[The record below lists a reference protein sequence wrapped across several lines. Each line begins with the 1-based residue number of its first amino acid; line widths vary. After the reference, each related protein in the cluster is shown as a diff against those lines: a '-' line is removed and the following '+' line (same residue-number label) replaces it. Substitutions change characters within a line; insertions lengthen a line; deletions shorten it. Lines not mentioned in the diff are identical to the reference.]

1 MYKRFTRCFGHQ
13 KVEVIAGLPQADK
26 SLFHKPD
33 LFTLFTLIIGYRQ
46 HLRVVGTSME
56 RTLKEGD
63 LVTYKKLNPKNIH
76 LEIGDIVVASHPK
89 TKNKLIIKRIHR
101 IYQNKFDLRG
111 DNSLSSTDS
120 RELGLFEL
128 DLIIG
133 KVDKIFSN

>member
-1 MYKRFTRCFGHQ
+1 M
-13 KVEVIAGLPQADK
+13 IAGLPQADK

-33 LFTLFTLIIGYRQ
+33 LFTLFTLFTLIIGYRQ

-63 LVTYKKLNPKNIH
+63 LVTYKKLNPKNID

>member
-1 MYKRFTRCFGHQ
+1 
-13 KVEVIAGLPQADK
+13 
-26 SLFHKPD
+26 
-33 LFTLFTLIIGYRQ
+33 
-46 HLRVVGTSME
+46 ME
-56 RTLKEGD
+56 GTLKDGD
-63 LVTYKKLNPKNIH
+63 LITYKKLNPKNIH
-76 LEIGDIVVASHPK
+76 LEIGDIVVASHPRI
-89 TKNKLIIKRIHR
+89 KNKLIIKRIHR

>member
-1 MYKRFTRCFGHQ
+1 MI
-13 KVEVIAGLPQADK
+13 VGLQQANK

-33 LFTLFTLIIGYRQ
+33 LFTLFTLIIGYRR

-56 RTLKEGD
+56 RTLKDGD
-63 LVTYKKLNPKNIH
+63 LVTYRKLNLKNTN
-76 LEIGDIVVASHPK
+76 LDIGDIVVACHPK

-111 DNSLSSTDS
+111 DNSLASTDS
-120 RELGLFEL
+120 RELGLIEL

>member
-1 MYKRFTRCFGHQ
+1 M
-13 KVEVIAGLPQADK
+13 IAGSPQADK

-46 HLRVVGTSME
+46 RLRVVGTSME
-56 RTLKEGD
+56 GTLKEGD
-63 LVTYKKLNPKNIH
+63 LITYKKLNPKNID
-76 LEIGDIVVASHPK
+76 LKIGDIVVASHPK
-89 TKNKLIIKRIHR
+89 TKNKLIIKRIHK

-120 RELGLFEL
+120 REFGLIEL

-133 KVDKIFSN
+133 KVEKIFSK

>member
-1 MYKRFTRCFGHQ
+1 
-13 KVEVIAGLPQADK
+13 VIAGLPQADK

-56 RTLKEGD
+56 GTLKKGD
-63 LVTYKKLNPKNIH
+63 LITYKKLTPKNIG

-89 TKNKLIIKRIHR
+89 TKNKFIIKRIYR

-111 DNSLSSTDS
+111 DNSFSSTDS
-120 RELGLFEL
+120 RELGLIEL

>member
-1 MYKRFTRCFGHQ
+1 
-13 KVEVIAGLPQADK
+13 VIAGLPQADK

-33 LFTLFTLIIGYRQ
+33 LFTLFALIIGYRQ
-46 HLRVVGTSME
+46 HLRVVGNSME

-63 LVTYKKLNPKNIH
+63 LVIYKKLNPKNID
-76 LEIGDIVVASHPK
+76 LKIGDIVVASHPK

-111 DNSLSSTDS
+111 DNSFSSTDS
-120 RELGLFEL
+120 REFGLIEL

>member
-1 MYKRFTRCFGHQ
+1 M
-13 KVEVIAGLPQADK
+13 IAGLPQADK

-63 LVTYKKLNPKNIH
+63 LVTYKKLNPKNID
-76 LEIGDIVVASHPK
+76 LKIGDIVVVYHPRV
-89 TKNKLIIKRIHR
+89 KNKLIIKRIHR
-101 IYQNKFDLRG
+101 IYRNKFDLRG
-111 DNSLSSTDS
+111 DNSLTSIDS
-120 RELGLFEL
+120 RELGLIEL

-133 KVDKIFSN
+133 KVDKIFSK